1 MVKSATFYKGMQS
14 MNQTRITVI
23 NTGGTF
29 NKVYDS
35 IKGSL
40 DVVKENVFIEE
51 IIRHFYG
58 NIDFELIS
66 IINKD
71 SLQFT
76 DADRELLA
84 QTVADAANDN
94 VLVVHGTDTMQ
105 ESARYLH
112 DTKGAVLRK
121 KVIFVGSMFPYAIQK
136 DEAIANFSLAVG
148 FLNAPVADD
157 IYIAMHGLVDRFETI
172 QKDRELGKFIR
183 TSPFESA

>member
-1 MVKSATFYKGMQS
+1 
-14 MNQTRITVI
+14 MNQTKITVI

-29 NKVYDS
+29 NKVYDAV
-35 IKGSL
+35 KGSL

-76 DADRELLA
+76 DEDRDTLA
-84 QTVADAANDN
+84 RSVIEATYDN
-94 VLVVHGTDTMQ
+94 VLIVHGTDTMQ
-105 ESARYLH
+105 KSARYLH
-112 DTKGAVLRK
+112 DKTGTTLHK

-148 FLNAPVADD
+148 FLNAPVPND
-157 IYIAMHGLVDRFETI
+157 IYIAMHGLVDCFENI
-172 QKDRELGKFIR
+172 QKDRTLGKFIKN
-183 TSPFESA
+183 PQVG

>member
-1 MVKSATFYKGMQS
+1 
-14 MNQTRITVI
+14 MNQTKITVI

-35 IKGSL
+35 IKGTL

-76 DADRELLA
+76 DEDRELLA
-84 QTVADAANDN
+84 ATVADAANDN
-94 VLVVHGTDTMQ
+94 VLIVHGTDTMQ

-112 DTKGAVLRK
+112 DKMGTTLDK

-148 FLNAPVADD
+148 FLNAPIPSD
-157 IYIAMHGLVDRFETI
+157 IYIAMHGLVDSFETI
-172 QKDRELGKFIR
+172 QKDKKLGKFIR
-183 TSPFESA
+183 ISPFVSA